1 MESLWAELHH
11 HTTNYDDNNDND
23 DKPVVLDGPTWNRYW
38 HQANRIFQA
47 YRNVVELHPHAPHV
61 FCLLDQL
68 VLLKQQQQPLMKPSM
83 PEEEGH
89 QEEEEHDSASFSS
102 FSAPPVRTSWSPTLL
117 IHALRKWHIMATDRT
132 SGRSTTT
139 TTTPSSPI
147 WTESIRPPTTTDNHV
162 PQQQQQQQHQ
172 QDEQPE
178 TTLSPPLTNTP
189 TMTMPLHQ
197 VSCPYNLLHKI
208 QTYVQAG
215 LFPPRSAYY
224 GLLLNGMFPRYS
236 PQELQDMM
244 LQSMNHPPTPTP
256 NHDDNVAAAAAAA
269 ALKDET
275 MKEGNDHNDPSLVDA
290 ASSLSSLWT
299 GLAPDGLAF
308 YTVLQAW
315 RQAKRPQEC
324 HALVQEYCRR
334 VQEGQILV
342 QAKDVRLFQTAIAA
356 WAEQLSSSS
365 SSLAFK
371 NHRATFSP
379 QPNFQGSDGKDTST
393 TTLRT
398 RESDLQAAE
407 RAMEL
412 YQMLQDTARY
422 ASFDMVADTPLMHT
436 LIQMWYRV
444 QRPDQVEA
452 LFQAM
457 QQNKNKSRSDAMG
470 GGCGPPTWETHRL
483 RISAWAANRNGG
495 HPHPE
500 MATQAL
506 KEMLDAAVA
515 ESVVVSH
522 NHDSITTIPPL
533 PPGTRGGPNGLPNK
547 LDCDMVLRAWCR
559 SQHAQA
565 GYKAEQVLEHM
576 IQVCDTTLPQSASWS
591 ASSQPLRPP
600 WVAQCCPDAVTVNMV
615 LTAHARCHAHGRVY
629 QLWQQFSSQFPHIP
643 LDVAVHT
650 TVLQSLI
657 AAASQDPWAQ
667 ERAWELFEHL
677 KGMQQQERQQQQQQ
691 VHGFQSSYSL
701 PARKRKLSSTQALDE
716 VVYQNMME
724 LAVQQQLPERV
735 EALFQEMKKQGQGLR
750 PSRYCHLHRVEAWSL
765 AGNPHQTAQALKE
778 WIADAQ
784 DQEEHY
790 PEPGST
796 TRFSL
801 HPPKTHDWN
810 HLLHAWIRWGFH
822 PNTNMADGISASPD
836 MDLMSCINADVVQ
849 HRQHAL
855 QQAEQVVREMWNFV
869 QTSHF
874 WSGAPTASSY
884 TILMGGHVKFGL
896 PQAGQEAL
904 RLLHEMNQ
912 LHQQEQEQEQQHH
925 SKRGSMQ
932 PTMMTYATVLSA
944 LSLSTAVDPQ
954 QAAHEMHT
962 LLDSLCQEARGQ
974 FEQQQQQGHNAAAI
988 TKRWSSAQDPAT
1000 RRKELERSVNKM
1012 VNAADAPHF
1021 SMNVRQELRAKV
1033 IELQRLVLVRND
1045 PPPSN

>member
-1 MESLWAELHH
+1 MESLWTELHH
-11 HTTNYDDNNDND
+11 HTTNYDTNNDM
-23 DKPVVLDGPTWNRYW
+23 PVVLDGPTWTRYW
-38 HQANRIFQA
+38 NQANRIFQA

-68 VLLKQQQQPLMKPSM
+68 VLLKQQEPLLKPLM
-83 PEEEGH
+83 PEEEG
-89 QEEEEHDSASFSS
+89 QKEKEHDSASFSS

-117 IHALRKWHIMATDRT
+117 IHALRKWHILATDRT
-132 SGRSTTT
+132 SS
-139 TTTPSSPI
+139 TTPSSPI
-147 WTESIRPPTTTDNHV
+147 WTANNHV
-162 PQQQQQQQHQ
+162 PQQQQQQQQQQQHQ

-178 TTLSPPLTNTP
+178 TILSPPLTDTP

-197 VSCPYNLLHKI
+197 VSCPYTLLHKI

-244 LQSMNHPPTPTP
+244 LQSMNHSPPTPTP
-256 NHDDNVAAAAAAA
+256 IHDDNAAAASW
-269 ALKDET
+269 KDEP
-275 MKEGNDHNDPSLVDA
+275 MEEDHDHNHPNSVDA
-290 ASSLSSLWT
+290 SSSSSLWKA
-299 GLAPDGLAF
+299 LAPDGLAF

-334 VQEGQILV
+334 VQQGQILV

-365 SSLAFK
+365 SLAFK

-379 QPNFQGSDGKDTST
+379 QPNFQGTDGKENST
-393 TTLRT
+393 TTIRT
-398 RESDLQAAE
+398 QESDIQAAE

-412 YQMLQDTARY
+412 YQLLQDTARY

-444 QRPDQVEA
+444 QRPDQVED

-457 QQNKNKSRSDAMG
+457 QTNNNNNNNKSRSDAMG

-495 HPHPE
+495 HPHAE

-522 NHDSITTIPPL
+522 NHDSMTTIPPL
-533 PPGTRGGPNGLPNK
+533 PPGSRGGPNGLPNK

-576 IQVCDTTLPQSASWS
+576 IQVCDTTLPQSSLWAS
-591 ASSQPLRPP
+591 SSQPLRPP

-629 QLWQQFSSQFPHIP
+629 QLWQQFSRQFPHIP
-643 LDVAVHT
+643 LDLAVHT

-677 KGMQQQERQQQQQQ
+677 KGMQQQEQQQQ
-691 VHGFQSSYSL
+691 VHGFQPSHSL

-810 HLLHAWIRWGFH
+810 HLLHAWIRWGFQH
-822 PNTNMADGISASPD
+822 NNNMADGISASSD
-836 MDLMSCINADVVQ
+836 MDLMSSINADVVQ
-849 HRQHAL
+849 HRQQAL
-855 QQAEQVVREMWNFV
+855 QQAEQVVRDMWNFV

-884 TILMGGHVKFGL
+884 TILMGGHVKLGL

-912 LHQQEQEQEQQHH
+912 LHQQEQEEQQHHH

-974 FEQQQQQGHNAAAI
+974 LEQQQQQGHNAATI

-1012 VNAADAPHF
+1012 VNAADSPLF

-1045 PPPSN
+1045 PSLSN